1 MVVDAS
7 IAQGSFTR
15 FVEEVEPRLR
25 VALVARFGPEDGRDA
40 TADALAYGWEHWE
53 RVGGMVN
60 PAGYLFRVG
69 QHAGMRRWRRPA
81 LPPPP
86 HQSEPSVEPALPGA
100 LARLSHRQ
108 RTTVLLVHGFGWT
121 HEEVADLLDV
131 STSTVRNHLRRGM
144 SKLRSALGGMA

>member
-7 IAQGSFTR
+7 IAQESFTR

-25 VALVARFGPEDGRDA
+25 VALVARFGSEDGRDA

-53 RVGGMVN
+53 RVRVMEN
-60 PAGYLFRVG
+60 PAGYLYRVG

-86 HQSEPSVEPALPGA
+86 QRSEPEVEPALPRA
-100 LARLSHRQ
+100 LTRLSHRQ
-108 RTTVLLVHGFGWT
+108 RTSVLLVHGFGWT
-121 HEEVADLLDV
+121 HEEVADLLGV
-131 STSTVRNHLRRGM
+131 SASTVRNHLRRGM
-144 SKLRSALGGMA
+144 NKLRAALGGAT

>member
-1 MVVDAS
+1 MVVDTS
-7 IAQGSFTR
+7 IAQGSFSR

-53 RVGGMVN
+53 RVRVMAN

-69 QHAGMRRWRRPA
+69 QHAGMRRWRRPV
-81 LPPPP
+81 LPPAPY
-86 HQSEPSVEPALPGA
+86 HSEPMVEPALPRA
-100 LARLSHRQ
+100 LAGLSYRQ

-144 SKLRSALGGMA
+144 NKLRSALGGVA